1 MMTFLVIIHVTACV
15 VLIGLVLIQ
24 RGRGAGLVESFAGV
38 ESMFGTKTSAFLT
51 RTTTIMSVVFFITCL
66 ALAVMSVR
74 QSKSIMSNVRPKP
87 KAAAV
92 ATEAGKA
99 EAVKTGAPKVASVKV
114 VDPSGKTENVKAEV
128 VETKVAEPAA
138 PVAVAAVAA
147 PVAAAPVVATTAAPA
162 PVVTVSPNEAKVK

>member
-1 MMTFLVIIHVTACV
+1 MMTFFIVIHVTACV

-74 QSKSIMSNVRPKP
+74 QSKSLMLDVRTVKP
-87 KAAAV
+87 KIETMTQEAAK
-92 ATEAGKA
+92 TD
-99 EAVKTGAPKVASVKV
+99 AVKTETVKV
-114 VDPSGKTENVKAEV
+114 V
-128 VETKVAEPAA
+128 
-138 PVAVAAVAA
+138 
-147 PVAAAPVVATTAAPA
+147 APA
-162 PVVTVSPNEAKVK
+162 VVLPAETAKPDAAKVQ